1 MKFRNILGFMSIFLI
16 LLSCSTAGISKKDR
30 EMLETEAFSVLNEAL
45 QDSDY
50 FVRSRAVS
58 AMRDIAD
65 PSFVPELIE
74 TLYDPDDIVVMKAA
88 RALGTIGDTTAIPDL
103 EFTLAFDP
111 NFTAQ
116 KASAVAL
123 YRLGRKEEALE
134 FIKIG
139 LADESSYNR
148 DMMLNELTFARSDDF
163 IPMYIDMLKDSNGSV
178 RDDAINAI
186 SLRNAKEAVPHLMEA
201 LTDSFLLIRAD
212 AVVAIS
218 ELGDESQL
226 REAMNIT
233 QQEIKKVENGDL
245 ENVIEFDEYK
255 LEAYKLL
262 LAGTLLVELQD
273 TTYISYLYD
282 LSTGSTTPTSMV
294 ATIFL
299 AHWGDE
305 YAVQM
310 VNDFLD
316 HEEINVR
323 NAVVE
328 VVGDIDQDWAW
339 QLLLRATQD
348 PDDEVRETATRFL
361 QFYDEKEVKEILI
374 NLLNDPNPNIKIETA
389 LSLNELGDKNGVY
402 ILQPLLLV
410 EDWYVK
416 IAAARAILLILEN

>member
-1 MKFRNILGFMSIFLI
+1 MNARQK
-16 LLSCSTAGISKKDR
+16 LLSLFLVILIVGCASGISKKER
-30 EMLETEAFSVLNEAL
+30 VGLQNEAKDVL
-45 QDSDY
+45 KNAVLLDDY
-50 FVRSRAVS
+50 FVRSRAID

-65 PSFVPELIE
+65 PSFVPGLIE
-74 TLYDPDDIVVMKAA
+74 ALYDPDDIVVMKAA

-163 IPMYIDMLKDSNGSV
+163 IPIYIDMLNDPAGSV

-186 SLRNAKEAVPHLMEA
+186 SLRNAKEAVPHLLEA

-226 REAMNIT
+226 QEAMNIT
-233 QQEIKKVENGDL
+233 QQEIKKIENGDL
-245 ENVIEFDEYK
+245 DNVIEFDEYK

-262 LAGTLLVELQD
+262 LAGTLLVGLQD

-316 HEEINVR
+316 HEDFNIR

-328 VVGDIDQDWAW
+328 IVGDIDQDWAW

-361 QFYDEKEVKEILI
+361 RFYNKKEVKETLT
-374 NLLNDPNPNIKIETA
+374 NLLNDPHPNIKIEAA
-389 LSLNELGDKNGVY
+389 LSLNELGDKNGVFV
-402 ILQPLLLV
+402 LQPLLLV

-416 IAAARAILLILEN
+416 IEAARAILLILQNK